1 MTKKKVPKVHIN
13 ITIDEDLD
21 RWLDKTAG
29 EFRMNKSQL
38 INNIILEGKGDIGLM
53 RGTGVLG
60 AAKVIKKLKEE
71 LLKMKRKGVVTETG

>member
-1 MTKKKVPKVHIN
+1 MTKKKVPKAHIN

-38 INNIILEGKGDIGLM
+38 INNIILEGKSDLGLM

-71 LLKMKRKGVVTETG
+71 LLKMKRKGVVTEAG

>member
-71 LLKMKRKGVVTETG
+71 LLKMKRKRVATETG